1 MRQDANDDKPEINQ
15 RNKPTFNS
23 IDENI
28 VDLKNKLDSEDSYLF
43 AAYK

>member
-1 MRQDANDDKPEINQ
+1 MQTTSSLRLTRE
-15 RNKPTFNS
+15 RNKLTFNS

>member
-1 MRQDANDDKPEINQ
+1 MQTTSSLKWTRE

-28 VDLKNKLDSEDSYLF
+28 VDLKNKLDSEDSFLF

>member
-1 MRQDANDDKPEINQ
+1 MRQNENDVKPEMRE

-28 VDLKNKLDSEDSYLF
+28 VDLKNNSEDSFLF